1 MYEYSSEILSVCTY
15 LDIQGYKRE
24 RCHTATGFNS
34 TYLVIPYTCGTLFLL
49 DISISHLVSD

>member
-1 MYEYSSEILSVCTY
+1 MYEYYSEILSVCTY

-34 TYLVIPYTCGTLFLL
+34 TYLVIPYTCDTLVFW
-49 DISISHLVSD
+49 ILV